1 MLGRSRRT
9 EQMVQSAI
17 RTMTVE
23 CEKIGGINLSQGV
36 CDTEVPLPVR
46 RGAIDAIEQG
56 LNQYTR
62 LDGIDRLRRAIARK
76 LERDNAITADPAR
89 EIVVSAG
96 STGAFY
102 SACMALL
109 DPGDEVVIFE
119 PCYGYH
125 VNTVLSLG
133 ARPAYVTLQPP
144 DWTFTPAGLERAT
157 SGKTRALILNTPA
170 NPSGKVFTRTELE
183 WIAEWA
189 QQHDVFVFTDEIYEY
204 FVYDG
209 RRHISIGSL
218 PGMKERTITISGFSK
233 TFSVTGWR
241 VGYAACD
248 ARWAEPIGYLSDL
261 VYICAPAP
269 LQWGVAAGLDE
280 LAPEFYSELKNEYAA
295 KRDLICNALARAGLT
310 PCIPQGA
317 YYVLADASRLPGTT
331 SKERA
336 MFLLRETGVASVPG
350 ESFFQGETGE
360 TFLRFCFAKTDSDLQ
375 EACRRLACLQVGK
388 PK

>member
-1 MLGRSRRT
+1 MLGRSRRA
-9 EQMVQSAI
+9 ERMVQSAI

-23 CEKIGGINLSQGV
+23 CEKVGGINLSQGV
-36 CDTEVPLPVR
+36 CDTDVPPPVR
-46 RGAIDAIEQG
+46 QGAVRAMEQG

-62 LDGIDRLRRAIARK
+62 LDGIDLLRRAIARK
-76 LERDNAITADPAR
+76 VERDNGISADPAR

-109 DPGDEVVIFE
+109 NPGDEVVLFE

-125 VNTVLSLG
+125 VNTVLSLD
-133 ARPAYVTLQPP
+133 ARPAYVTLQAP
-144 DWTFTPAGLERAT
+144 DWTFTPADLERAAST
-157 SGKTRALILNTPA
+157 KTRAVILNTPA

-189 QQHDVFVFTDEIYEY
+189 QRHDLFVFTDEIYEY

-209 RRHISIGSL
+209 RRHISIASL
-218 PGMKERTITISGFSK
+218 TGMKQRTITISGFSK
-233 TFSVTGWR
+233 TFSITGWR
-241 VGYAACD
+241 VGYAVCD
-248 ARWAEPIGYLSDL
+248 IRWAEPIGNMSDL

-269 LQWGVAAGLDE
+269 LQWGAAEGLDE
-280 LAPEFYSELKNEYAA
+280 LPPQFYSDLKNEYVA
-295 KRDLICNALARAGLT
+295 KRDLICNALTQAGLT

-317 YYVLADASRLPGTT
+317 YYVLADASRLPGAT

-336 MFLLRETGVASVPG
+336 MYLLRETGVASVPG

-360 TFLRFCFAKTDSDLQ
+360 NFLRFCFAKTDSDLE
-375 EACRRLACLQVGK
+375 EACRRLAGLRIEA
-388 PK
+388 